1 MSEAM
6 VRYFKEIDDKIET
19 MYTIARE
26 ARRKGGI
33 DPVPEPEVNV
43 APDIAGRVEELVG
56 PKGIAAYIRE
66 LSKTFDRDRVAFKV
80 AEKIVNDYKDKD
92 PQYAADLAIRCA
104 LAIKTEGVVS
114 APLEGIGEIKIKK
127 DSNGTYLALYF
138 QGPIRA
144 AGGTTQAYVVL
155 IADQI
160 RQMLGLG
167 KWIPTE
173 EEVARYIEEIKLYD
187 KVVNLQYTSKA
198 EELDWVVRHLTV
210 EVTGD
215 QTNPEEVSAHRNLPR
230 IETNAIRGGACL
242 VVNDGVL
249 AKAPKLNKLIDT
261 LGIKALSDGWD
272 WLKHIPKGNH
282 DNKQYG
288 NEADK
293 KFGDELFQG
302 TKKEEKKEGRKKIE
316 PRDKFISEVIA
327 GRPIIAHPSAH
338 GGFRIRYGHS
348 RDMGM
353 AGYGFHPATMYA
365 TDNFM
370 AIGTQMRVER
380 PGKSTVCMPVD
391 SIEGPVVRLKSGDVI
406 RLEKTKGIEKIV
418 PTIEKVLFL
427 GDVLIGFGEFAEN
440 NHEIMPSPWVEE
452 WWILEVKR
460 AMAAKS
466 LDAEG
471 LALAI
476 KADPGSVQSWIADFF
491 YKKPGPAHAIDLS
504 RALGVPLHPRYVYF
518 WNALSLPQLDSLRTW
533 LATGKLV
540 RIDDAGNTHLT
551 IPQDPAMKQLLER
564 ACIPHVVD
572 DDVYDFLDESLPLIE
587 TLGLRNPGASIDPA
601 AASAVEAINKF
612 SEIKVRDKAPYFM
625 GLRMGRPEK
634 AKERKMNPPV
644 HVLFPIGHDSGAQ
657 RIFQDAMKK
666 RVIKVDLANR
676 ACPEC
681 GAVTFLP
688 VCHKCKKD
696 TVIFM
701 TCNNCKKA
709 LKDGEDTCPSCG
721 ASGQYY
727 SNREVNLVNL
737 YAAAM
742 KRVNFNMP
750 TIKAIK
756 GLSSIYKIPEPLE
769 KGMLRAKHEVYVYK
783 DGTARFDTTDVPLTH
798 FCPRE
803 IFATVDDMKKLGYTH
818 DVFGKPLENPN
829 QVCELKIQD
838 ILLPKA
844 SLKYLFKVASFVD
857 DLLEKVYGMPRYYNI
872 KTERDFIGQLVI
884 GLAPHTSA
892 GIVGRVIG
900 FTTANVGYANPTYHA
915 AKRRNCF
922 PADSIV
928 TVEIDGIIRRLTI
941 KELFENFF
949 ENETVVNGIAT
960 RDQPK
965 GIINALSVDL
975 ETGAM
980 KLTPVIDAIKLP
992 ATDHLV
998 TFKLKLGRA
1007 FTTTPDHPVIV
1018 GEGDRLVEK
1027 RAFEVKE
1034 GDRMV
1039 LPRIVVPEVDVESID
1054 LVKEFAKPAFSFLH
1068 DACAIRGINSFI
1080 RELVDKKGLK
1090 QTAIELGISKKTFF
1104 NYYGERDSI
1113 PLSVLLRLLAMHSM
1127 TVDDIPECKIGF
1139 KRDDTLVNR
1148 HIPVNNAFMRLAG
1161 YFLSEGFYR
1170 QEKDTYQV
1178 DLAVSKPDL
1187 RDDMMACIRA
1197 VFGDGFNP
1205 YIKENRITIANRAI
1219 LHVFKDVFGFK
1230 PTART
1235 KRVPPFMFNFP
1246 PNKIGNMINAYF
1258 SGDGGVDVERRTV
1271 ECTSVNRDLLA
1282 DFDFLLRRFGIFAA
1296 IDSSDRGDHMEHKI
1310 RIRGEN
1316 VVTYEKY
1323 IGFTSERK
1331 SADLHK
1337 VVRGLTDI
1345 MKDQEIAGTNRLV
1358 AVKEINIHPSKEQ
1371 FIYSLNADKY
1381 HTILINDHVLTH
1393 QCDGDED
1400 GILLFLDVILNFS
1413 RYYLPSSTGAKM
1425 DTPLV
1430 ISSRVVPEEVDAEAH
1445 NVDTCF
1451 SYPIEFYEKSQEYP
1465 DPKKL
1470 VSLVETVKDRLGTE
1484 GQYEGAGFTHP
1495 TTSINEGPK
1504 TSAYKELG
1512 SMEDKI
1518 VAQFALAKKI
1528 AAVDSAD
1535 QAKRVI
1541 SAHFTPDI
1549 MGNLRAFTSQQFR
1562 CTKCNVKYRRPPLSG
1577 KCTCGG
1583 PTLALTVPAGSIKKY
1598 LELALNMAKEYNLPP
1613 YTQQKMRILA
1623 ERVESTIFNGT
1634 RKQTSLSDFS

>member
-6 VRYFKEIDDKIET
+6 ARYFKEIDDKIEE
-19 MYTIARE
+19 MYKIARE

-56 PKGIAAYIRE
+56 PKGIAAYIRD
-66 LSKTFDRDRVAFKV
+66 LSMTLDRDKVAFKV

-127 DSNGTYLALYF
+127 DPNGAYLALYF

-155 IADQI
+155 IADHI

-173 EEVARYIEEIKLYD
+173 DEVARYIEEIKLYD
-187 KVVNLQYTSKA
+187 KVVNLQYTSKV

-249 AKAPKLNKLIDT
+249 AKAPKLNKIIDA
-261 LGIKALSDGWD
+261 LGIKALKEGWD

-282 DNKQYG
+282 DDKQLD
-288 NEADK
+288 NMADK

-302 TKKEEKKEGRKKIE
+302 AKKEEKKEGKKRIE
-316 PRDKFISEVIA
+316 PKDKFISEVIA

-348 RDMGM
+348 RDMGL

-365 TDNFM
+365 TDRFM

-391 SIEGPVVRLKSGDVI
+391 SIEGPIVRLRSGDVVRI
-406 RLEKTKGIEKIV
+406 EKTKGIEKIV
-418 PTIEKVLFL
+418 PAIEKVLFL

-460 AMAAKS
+460 AMAARS
-466 LDAEG
+466 MDVAG
-471 LALAI
+471 LASAI
-476 KADPGSVQSWIADFF
+476 KADPGLVQSWIDDFF
-491 YKKPGPAHAIDLS
+491 YKKPGPVHAIELS
-504 RALGVPLHPRYVYF
+504 RVLGIPLHPRYVYF
-518 WNALSLPQLDSLRTW
+518 WNALSLQQLDALRTW
-533 LATGKLV
+533 LAAGKVV
-540 RIDDAGNTHLT
+540 RKDDAGNTHLT
-551 IPQDPAMKQLLER
+551 IPHDPEMKRLLER

-572 DDVYDFLDESLPLIE
+572 GDVYDFLDESLPLIE
-587 TLGLRNPGASIDPA
+587 TLGLRNPGAFIDLTVTN
-601 AASAVEAINKF
+601 AVEAINKY
-612 SEIKVRDKAPYFM
+612 SEVKIRDKAPYFM

-676 ACPEC
+676 ACPDC

-696 TVIFM
+696 TVFFKS
-701 TCNNCKKA
+701 CNKCKKV
-709 LKDGEDTCPSCG
+709 LKEGEDTCPSCG
-721 ASGQYY
+721 AIGQYY

-737 YAAAM
+737 YTAAM

-756 GLSSIYKIPEPLE
+756 GLSSAHKIPEPLE

-803 IFATVDDMKKLGYTH
+803 IFATVDDIKKLGYTH
-818 DVFGKPLENPN
+818 DVFGKPLEHPN

-900 FTTANVGYANPTYHA
+900 FTTANVGYATPTYHA
-915 AKRRNCF
+915 AKRRN
-922 PADSIV
+922 
-928 TVEIDGIIRRLTI
+928 
-941 KELFENFF
+941 
-949 ENETVVNGIAT
+949 
-960 RDQPK
+960 
-965 GIINALSVDL
+965 
-975 ETGAM
+975 
-980 KLTPVIDAIKLP
+980 
-992 ATDHLV
+992 
-998 TFKLKLGRA
+998 
-1007 FTTTPDHPVIV
+1007 
-1018 GEGDRLVEK
+1018 
-1027 RAFEVKE
+1027 
-1034 GDRMV
+1034 
-1039 LPRIVVPEVDVESID
+1039 
-1054 LVKEFAKPAFSFLH
+1054 
-1068 DACAIRGINSFI
+1068 
-1080 RELVDKKGLK
+1080 
-1090 QTAIELGISKKTFF
+1090 
-1104 NYYGERDSI
+1104 
-1113 PLSVLLRLLAMHSM
+1113 
-1127 TVDDIPECKIGF
+1127 
-1139 KRDDTLVNR
+1139 
-1148 HIPVNNAFMRLAG
+1148 
-1161 YFLSEGFYR
+1161 
-1170 QEKDTYQV
+1170 
-1178 DLAVSKPDL
+1178 
-1187 RDDMMACIRA
+1187 
-1197 VFGDGFNP
+1197 
-1205 YIKENRITIANRAI
+1205 
-1219 LHVFKDVFGFK
+1219 
-1230 PTART
+1230 
-1235 KRVPPFMFNFP
+1235 
-1246 PNKIGNMINAYF
+1246 
-1258 SGDGGVDVERRTV
+1258 
-1271 ECTSVNRDLLA
+1271 
-1282 DFDFLLRRFGIFAA
+1282 
-1296 IDSSDRGDHMEHKI
+1296 
-1310 RIRGEN
+1310 
-1316 VVTYEKY
+1316 
-1323 IGFTSERK
+1323 
-1331 SADLHK
+1331 
-1337 VVRGLTDI
+1337 
-1345 MKDQEIAGTNRLV
+1345 
-1358 AVKEINIHPSKEQ
+1358 
-1371 FIYSLNADKY
+1371 
-1381 HTILINDHVLTH
+1381 
-1393 QCDGDED
+1393 CDGDED

-1470 VSLVETVKDRLGTE
+1470 AKLVETVKDRLGTV

-1504 TSAYKELG
+1504 TTAYKELE

-1528 AAVDSAD
+1528 AAVDGAD

-1562 CTKCNVKYRRPPLSG
+1562 CTKCNEKYRRPPLSG
-1577 KCTCGG
+1577 KCKCGN
-1583 PTLALTVPAGSIKKY
+1583 TSLTLTVSSGSIKKY
-1598 LELALNMAKEYNLPP
+1598 LELALHMAKEYNLPP
-1613 YTQQKMRILA
+1613 YTQQKMQILA

-1634 RKQTSLSDFS
+1634 RKQTSLADFS